1 MGGTTTQKRKS
12 RNGYTVEVL
21 ADSFNPN
28 GVRLTTLLCRYPRFI
43 HSEMLRHRMFSHSVA
58 SSRAIPT
65 EALIKQVREDP
76 FVPAEF
82 NQRVKGMGVGDAL
95 LAPEAAEAEHVWRE
109 SANFA
114 ADRAEEMVEIGLDK
128 SRANRLLE
136 PFLFVW
142 DIITAT
148 EWDNF
153 FALRTDKAAQPEFQ
167 FLANMM
173 LDVRDRSVTQSLN
186 MHDWHLPMIDPD
198 EMQDAGADPH
208 NWKLISAARCAR
220 VSFDNFKPEPITES
234 LRRAAMLIR
243 SGHLSPFE
251 HVATPFSMVRT
262 GSAFSANFRGW
273 KQFRKEFPNEDRFDR
288 ILSSQSV

>member
-1 MGGTTTQKRKS
+1 MAGIMTQKRRS

-21 ADSFNPN
+21 ADSRNDS
-28 GVRLTTLLCRYPRFI
+28 GIRLTTLLCRYPRFI

-65 EALIKQVREDP
+65 ETLIKQVREDP

-95 LAPEAAEAEHVWRE
+95 PAEDAALAEETWRSAAK
-109 SANFA
+109 SA
-114 ADRAEEMVEIGLDK
+114 ADYAEYVCNIGLDK
-128 SRANRLLE
+128 SRVNRLLE

-173 LDVRDRSVTQSLN
+173 LDVMDRHVAD
-186 MHDWHLPMIDPD
+186 HVEPFDWHLPMVDPQ
-198 EMQDAGADPH
+198 EMGGESIEI
-208 NWKLISAARCAR
+208 WKKVSASRCAR
-220 VSFDNFKPEPITES
+220 VSFDNFKAEPVQQS
-234 LRRAAMLIR
+234 LARAELLMK

-251 HVATPFSMVRT
+251 HVARPIS
-262 GSAFSANFRGW
+262 SQLKWCANFRGW
-273 KQFRKEFPNEDRFDR
+273 EQFRKAFPNEDRFDR
-288 ILSSQSV
+288 IIAARSVA